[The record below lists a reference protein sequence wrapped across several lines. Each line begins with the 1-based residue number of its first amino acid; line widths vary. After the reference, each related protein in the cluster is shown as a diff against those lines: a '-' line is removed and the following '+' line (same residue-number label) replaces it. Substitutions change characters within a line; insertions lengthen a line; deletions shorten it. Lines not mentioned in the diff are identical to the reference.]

1 VSTKEIAVE
10 NSRQVNDSTGHA
22 VPYEWWIGVSTVG
35 CSCGAALSKDVL
47 LRRSISTTIL
57 TGNLRHKRKKENR
70 HAHWNHRSTGSLLL
84 MVFGI
89 CCHVAASSISGS
101 FALQGGEP
109 STQARLEMTT
119 AGKEHLTMHLDF
131 AMTRIATGLAV
142 RDYQVE
148 LTKKL
153 HVIIVSEN
161 LSVFLHVH
169 PRLLQN
175 GHFVLDQHFPAEGK
189 YHIFADATPAGL
201 EQQVFR
207 FDVGIGAVSAGHTGA
222 LVPTGTLVTAG
233 PYTVTLSTATLTV
246 GRPEMIQIH
255 IAKHGVPA
263 RDLHPYL
270 GVAAHAVLV
279 QSTGQSYVHAHS
291 MSGDSVGHMDMGVGQ
306 SKSLAD
312 SDTALIGSDSMLHL
326 TLREPGEYKLW
337 LQFRGGEALYVAP
350 FIVIGRE

>member
-1 VSTKEIAVE
+1 ML
-10 NSRQVNDSTGHA
+10 
-22 VPYEWWIGVSTVG
+22 IGTT
-35 CSCGAALSKDVL
+35 
-47 LRRSISTTIL
+47 RSP
-57 TGNLRHKRKKENR
+57 R
-70 HAHWNHRSTGSLLL
+70 SLLL
-84 MVFGI
+84 MLFGI
-89 CCHVAASSISGS
+89 SCHLAASSIPGS

-109 STQARLEMTT
+109 STQARLEITT
-119 AGKEHLTMHLDF
+119 AGKEALTRHLDF
-131 AMTRIATGLAV
+131 AMTRSANGPAV

-153 HVIIVSEN
+153 HVIIVN
-161 LSVFLHVH
+161 DDLSVFLHVH

-222 LVPTGTLVTAG
+222 LAPTGTFVTAG
-233 PYTVTLSTATLTV
+233 PYTVKLSTATLTV

-255 IAKHGVPA
+255 IAKHGAPA

-279 QSTGQSYVHAHS
+279 QSTDQSYVHAHS
-291 MSGDSVGHMDMGVGQ
+291 MSGDSMGHMDRDGGH
-306 SKSLAD
+306 SKSPAN
-312 SDTALIGSDSMLHL
+312 SDTALIGPDSMLHV

-337 LQFRGGEALYVAP
+337 LQFRGGDALYVAP
-350 FIVIGRE
+350 FVVTGRDKP

>member
-1 VSTKEIAVE
+1 M
-10 NSRQVNDSTGHA
+10 
-22 VPYEWWIGVSTVG
+22 
-35 CSCGAALSKDVL
+35 
-47 LRRSISTTIL
+47 L
-57 TGNLRHKRKKENR
+57 TGTT
-70 HAHWNHRSTGSLLL
+70 RSTGSLLL
-84 MVFGI
+84 ILFGI
-89 CCHVAASSISGS
+89 SCHVAASSISGS

-119 AGKEHLTMHLDF
+119 AGKEHLTRHLDF
-131 AMTRIATGLAV
+131 AMTRAANGLAV

-153 HVIIVSEN
+153 HVIIVSDD
-161 LSVFLHVH
+161 LSLFLHVH

-207 FDVGIGAVSAGHTGA
+207 FDVGIGAIFAGHTGA
-222 LVPTGTLVTAG
+222 LIPTGTLVTTG
-233 PYTVTLSTATLTV
+233 PYTVTLSTATLRV

-255 IAKHGVPA
+255 ISKHGAPA

-279 QSTGQSYVHAHS
+279 QSTDQSYVHAHS
-291 MSGDSVGHMDMGVGQ
+291 MSGNSMGHMDMGGGH

-312 SDTALIGSDSMLHL
+312 SDTALIGSDSMLHV

>member
-1 VSTKEIAVE
+1 MLEAWQTLDTKERW
-10 NSRQVNDSTGHA
+10 NLDM
-22 VPYEWWIGVSTVG
+22 
-35 CSCGAALSKDVL
+35 
-47 LRRSISTTIL
+47 L
-57 TGNLRHKRKKENR
+57 TGTT
-70 HAHWNHRSTGSLLL
+70 RSTRSLLL
-84 MVFGI
+84 MLFGI
-89 CCHVAASSISGS
+89 SCHVAASSIPGS

-119 AGKEHLTMHLDF
+119 AGKEHLTRHLDF
-131 AMTRIATGLAV
+131 AMTRAANGRAV

-153 HVIIVSEN
+153 HVIIVN
-161 LSVFLHVH
+161 DDLSVFLHVH

-207 FDVGIGAVSAGHTGA
+207 FDVGIGAIFAGHTGA
-222 LVPTGTLVTAG
+222 LVPTGTLVTTG
-233 PYTVTLSTATLTV
+233 PYTVTLSTATLRV

-255 IAKHGVPA
+255 ISKHGAPA

-279 QSTGQSYVHAHS
+279 QSTDQSYVHAHS
-291 MSGDSVGHMDMGVGQ
+291 MLEDSMGHMDMCGGAMTH
-306 SKSLAD
+306 SKSPANPD
-312 SDTALIGSDSMLHL
+312 SALIAPDSMLHV

-337 LQFRGGEALYVAP
+337 LQFRGGNALYVAP
-350 FIVIGRE
+350 FVVIGRDKP

>member
-1 VSTKEIAVE
+1 M
-10 NSRQVNDSTGHA
+10 
-22 VPYEWWIGVSTVG
+22 
-35 CSCGAALSKDVL
+35 
-47 LRRSISTTIL
+47 L
-57 TGNLRHKRKKENR
+57 TGT
-70 HAHWNHRSTGSLLL
+70 ARSTRSLLL
-84 MVFGI
+84 MLFGI
-89 CCHVAASSISGS
+89 SCHLAASSIPGS

-109 STQARLEMTT
+109 STQARLEITT
-119 AGKEHLTMHLDF
+119 AGKEALTRHLDF
-131 AMTRIATGLAV
+131 AMTRAANGPAV

-153 HVIIVSEN
+153 HVIIVN
-161 LSVFLHVH
+161 DDLSVFLHVH

-207 FDVGIGAVSAGHTGA
+207 FDVGIGAVSARHTGA
-222 LVPTGTLVTAG
+222 LIPTGTLVTAG

-255 IAKHGVPA
+255 IAKHGAPA

-279 QSTGQSYVHAHS
+279 QSTDQSYVHAHS
-291 MSGDSVGHMDMGVGQ
+291 MSGGSMGHMDLDAGAMTHA
-306 SKSLAD
+306 KSPVNP
-312 SDTALIGSDSMLHL
+312 DTALIGPDSMLHV

-337 LQFRGGEALYVAP
+337 LQFRGGDALYVAP
-350 FIVIGRE
+350 FVVTGRDKP

>member
-1 VSTKEIAVE
+1 MFFCKHFGRKSGTEV
-10 NSRQVNDSTGHA
+10 
-22 VPYEWWIGVSTVG
+22 GVM
-35 CSCGAALSKDVL
+35 CLNQLHRIFPDM
-47 LRRSISTTIL
+47 L
-57 TGNLRHKRKKENR
+57 TGTT
-70 HAHWNHRSTGSLLL
+70 RSTRSLLL
-84 MVFGI
+84 MLFGI
-89 CCHVAASSISGS
+89 SCHVAGSSIPGS

-109 STQARLEMTT
+109 STQARLEITT
-119 AGKEHLTMHLDF
+119 AGKEHLTRHLDF
-131 AMTRIATGLAV
+131 AMTRAANGPAV

-153 HVIIVSEN
+153 HVIIVN
-161 LSVFLHVH
+161 DDLSIFLHVH

-233 PYTVTLSTATLTV
+233 PYTVTLSTATLRV

-255 IAKHGVPA
+255 IAKHGAPA

-279 QSTGQSYVHAHS
+279 QSTDQSYVHAHS
-291 MSGDSVGHMDMGVGQ
+291 MLEDSMGHMDMGGGAMTH
-306 SKSLAD
+306 SKSPANP
-312 SDTALIGSDSMLHL
+312 DTALIGPDSMLHV

-337 LQFRGGEALYVAP
+337 LQFRGGDALYVAP
-350 FIVIGRE
+350 FVVVGRDKP